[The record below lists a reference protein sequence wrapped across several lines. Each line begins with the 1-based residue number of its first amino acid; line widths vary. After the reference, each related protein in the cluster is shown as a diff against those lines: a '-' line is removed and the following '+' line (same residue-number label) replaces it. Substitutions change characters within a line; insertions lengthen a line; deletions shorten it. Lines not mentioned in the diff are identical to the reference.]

1 MGSAGSSWYIP
12 YPPRGAGAADD
23 RVVSTGELAASLRTW
38 RDRTDPAEVGMA
50 VNAPRRAPGL
60 RREELALLAGISI
73 DYVVRLEQGRTR
85 TPSAQVCASL
95 ARALRLSDA
104 EQAHLFRLA
113 GHAPDRGRISR
124 RIPAGVRR
132 ILEALHDSPVGVLDA
147 TWTLVAWNPLYAA
160 LMGDPTALDERRRN
174 TLWRLFTEGEAND
187 RVRHTREERDVLA
200 ASLVADLRGSTSRY
214 PHDRELTTLIDD
226 LHRASEEFAGLW
238 DSGVVASH
246 HQSHKTVV
254 HPDVG
259 DVELD
264 CDTLTTAE
272 DDLRLLVFTPTP
284 GSDAR
289 GRLDLLAALGTQ
301 AMGSART

>member
-1 MGSAGSSWYIP
+1 MGSAGWSWYIP
-12 YPPRGAGAADD
+12 YPPRGGREADD
-23 RVVSTGELAASLRTW
+23 RGVSTGELAASLRTW

-113 GHAPDRGRISR
+113 GHAADRGRISR

-132 ILEALHDSPVGVLDA
+132 IVEALHDSPVGVLDV
-147 TWTLVAWNPLYAA
+147 TWTLISWNPLYAA
-160 LMGDPTALDERRRN
+160 LMGDPTALEERRRS
-174 TLWRLFTEGEAND
+174 TLWRIFTEGEAGD
-187 RVRHTREERDVLA
+187 RVRHTREERDALA

-214 PHDRELTTLIDD
+214 PHDPELSTLVDD
-226 LHRASEEFAGLW
+226 LYRASDEFAGLW
-238 DSGVVASH
+238 DSGVVAGH

-259 DVELD
+259 DIELD

-289 GRLDLLAALGTQ
+289 SRLDLLAAVGTQ
-301 AMGSART
+301 AMAART

>member
-1 MGSAGSSWYIP
+1 M
-12 YPPRGAGAADD
+12 
-23 RVVSTGELAASLRTW
+23 STGELAASLRTW

-85 TPSAQVCASL
+85 TPSAQVCAAL
-95 ARALRLSDA
+95 ARALRLSDH

-113 GHAPDRGRISR
+113 GHAADRGRISR

-132 ILEALHDSPVGVLDA
+132 IVDALHDHPVALLDV
-147 TWTLVAWNPLYAA
+147 TWTLISWNPLYAA
-160 LMGDPTALDERRRN
+160 LMGDPSGLSDRERN
-174 TLWRLFTEGEAND
+174 TLWKQFTEGHTHA
-187 RVRHTREERDVLA
+187 RVQHTPEERDVLVR
-200 ASLVADLRGSTSRY
+200 SLVADLRGSTSRY
-214 PHDRELTTLIDD
+214 PEDPDLAALIAD
-226 LHRASEEFAGLW
+226 LSATSAEFVALW
-238 DSGVVASH
+238 DSGVVAG
-246 HQSHKTVV
+246 HQQSRKTVV

-259 DVELD
+259 DVVID

-272 DDLRLLVFTPTP
+272 DDLRLLVFTPAP

-289 GRLDLLAALGTQ
+289 SRLDLLAAVGTQ
-301 AMGSART
+301 AMGTVNT

>member
-1 MGSAGSSWYIP
+1 MIDA
-12 YPPRGAGAADD
+12 
-23 RVVSTGELAASLRTW
+23 VSTGELASLSAALRTW

-85 TPSAQVCASL
+85 TPSAQVCAAL

-113 GHAPDRGRISR
+113 GHARDRGRISR

-132 ILEALHDSPVGVLDA
+132 IVEALHDHPVGVLDA
-147 TWTLVAWNPLYAA
+147 TWTLISWNPLYAA
-160 LMGDPTALDERRRN
+160 LMGDPTALAERERN
-174 TLWRLFTEGEAND
+174 TLWRLFTAGRPNS
-187 RVRHTREERDVLA
+187 RVRHTPEERDALA
-200 ASLVADLRGSTSRY
+200 RSLVADLRGGTSRY
-214 PHDRELTTLIDD
+214 PHDPDLTALVGD
-226 LHRASEEFAGLW
+226 LYRASGEFAALW
-238 DSGVVASH
+238 DSGVVADH

-259 DVELD
+259 DVDVD

-272 DDLRLLVFTPTP
+272 DDLRLLVFTPAP

-289 GRLDLLAALGTQ
+289 SRLDLLGALGTE
-301 AMGSART
+301 AMGVSPPPSGSATAPPSR

>member
-1 MGSAGSSWYIP
+1 M
-12 YPPRGAGAADD
+12 
-23 RVVSTGELAASLRTW
+23 STGELAAALRTW
-38 RDRTDPAEVGMA
+38 RDRTNPAEVGMA

-132 ILEALHDSPVGVLDA
+132 ILDALHDNPVGVLDA
-147 TWTLVAWNPLYAA
+147 TWTLISWNPLYAA
-160 LMGDPTALDERRRN
+160 LMGDPTALPERERN
-174 TLWRLFTEGEAND
+174 TLRRLFVLGEPSS
-187 RVRHTREERDVLA
+187 RVRHTPEELA
-200 ASLVADLRGSTSRY
+200 ALSRSLVADLRGSTSRY
-214 PHDRELTTLIDD
+214 PHDPDLAALVDELSATGP
-226 LHRASEEFAGLW
+226 EFLALW
-238 DSGVVASH
+238 DSGDVAEH
-246 HQSHKTVV
+246 QQSHKTIL
-254 HPDVG
+254 HPEVG
-259 DVELD
+259 EVDIL

-272 DDLRLLVFTPTP
+272 DDLRLLVFTPAP

-289 GRLDLLAALGTQ
+289 SRLDLLAALGTQ
-301 AMGSART
+301 SMLVSPPPGAPATAPPSR

>member
-1 MGSAGSSWYIP
+1 M
-12 YPPRGAGAADD
+12 
-23 RVVSTGELAASLRTW
+23 STGELAAALRAW
-38 RDRTDPAEVGMA
+38 RDRTDPTQLGMA

-85 TPSAQVCASL
+85 TPSAQVCAAL

-132 ILEALHDSPVGVLDA
+132 ILEALHDHPVGVLDA
-147 TWTLVAWNPLYAA
+147 TWTLISWNPLYAA
-160 LMGDPTALDERRRN
+160 LMGDPTAVEERRRN
-174 TLWRLFTEGEAND
+174 TLWRLFTEGEAGD
-187 RVRHTREERDVLA
+187 RVRHTAEERDALA
-200 ASLVADLRGSTSRY
+200 RSLVADLRGSTSRY
-214 PHDRELTTLIDD
+214 PGDPDLRALIDD
-226 LHRASEEFAGLW
+226 LHDASVEFRALW
-238 DSGVVASH
+238 DSGAIAGH

-272 DDLRLLVFTPTP
+272 DDLRLLVFTPADA
-284 GSDAR
+284 DAR
-289 GRLDLLAALGTQ
+289 GRLDLLGAVGTEV
-301 AMGSART
+301 MGVSR

>member
-1 MGSAGSSWYIP
+1 VSS
-12 YPPRGAGAADD
+12 
-23 RVVSTGELAASLRTW
+23 TELAAVLRAW

-50 VNAPRRAPGL
+50 ANAPRRAPGL

-132 ILEALHDSPVGVLDA
+132 IVERLHDHPVGVLDA
-147 TWTLVAWNPLYAA
+147 TWTLISWNPLYAA
-160 LMGDPTALDERRRN
+160 LMGDPTAVSERDRN
-174 TLWRLFTEGEAND
+174 TLWRLFADGEPNS
-187 RVRHTREERDVLA
+187 RVRHTRAERDALA
-200 ASLVADLRGSTSRY
+200 RSLVADLRASTSRY
-214 PHDRELTTLIDD
+214 PHDPELATLVAD
-226 LHRASEEFAGLW
+226 LSRVSTEFVALW
-238 DSGVVASH
+238 DSQVVAGH
-246 HQSHKTVV
+246 QQSHKTIAHPEVGVV
-254 HPDVG
+254 DM
-259 DVELD
+259 D
-264 CDTLTTAE
+264 CDVLTTAE
-272 DDLRLLVFTPTP
+272 DDLRVLVFTPAP
-284 GSDAR
+284 DSDAR

-301 AMGSART
+301 SMELSRPDRAPATAPPSR

>member
-1 MGSAGSSWYIP
+1 M
-12 YPPRGAGAADD
+12 
-23 RVVSTGELAASLRTW
+23 STGELAELARSLRTW

-124 RIPAGVRR
+124 RVPAGVRR
-132 ILEALHDSPVGVLDA
+132 IVDALHDSPVGVLDA
-147 TWTLVAWNPLYAA
+147 TWTLIAWNPLYAA
-160 LMGDPTALDERRRN
+160 LMGDPSALDLGGRSTLRRM
-174 TLWRLFTEGEAND
+174 FTRGEAMD
-187 RVRHTREERDVLA
+187 RVRHTPEERDALA
-200 ASLVADLRGSTSRY
+200 RSLVADLRGSTSRY
-214 PHDRELTTLIDD
+214 PHDPELSALVAD
-226 LHRASEEFAGLW
+226 LYATSAEFAELW
-238 DSGVVASH
+238 DSGVVAGH
-246 HQSHKTVV
+246 HQSHKVV
-254 HPDVG
+254 EHPEVG
-259 DVELD
+259 EVELE

-289 GRLDLLAALGTQ
+289 GRLDLLATLGTQ
-301 AMGSART
+301 SMHVSPSPRG

>member
-1 MGSAGSSWYIP
+1 MS
-12 YPPRGAGAADD
+12 
-23 RVVSTGELAASLRTW
+23 ELASALRTW

-73 DYVVRLEQGRTR
+73 DYVVRLEQGRMS

-124 RIPAGVRR
+124 RLPVGVRR
-132 ILEALHDSPVGVLDA
+132 ILKALHDSPVGVLDA
-147 TWTLVAWNPLYAA
+147 TWTLIAWNPLYAA
-160 LMGDPTALDERRRN
+160 LMGDPSALPDRERN
-174 TLWRLFTEGEAND
+174 TLWRLFVTGEPNP
-187 RVRHTREERDVLA
+187 RVRHTREELDALTR
-200 ASLVADLRGSTSRY
+200 SLVADLRGSTSRY
-214 PHDRELTTLIDD
+214 PHDPDLAALVDD
-226 LHRASEEFAGLW
+226 LAATGPAFGALW
-238 DSGVVASH
+238 DSGDVAEH
-246 HQSHKTVV
+246 HQSRKTIV
-254 HPDVG
+254 HPEVG
-259 DVELD
+259 EVDIL

-272 DDLRLLVFTPTP
+272 DDLRLLVFTPAP

-289 GRLDLLAALGTQ
+289 GRLDLLATLGTQ
-301 AMGSART
+301 AMGVSPSEPAPATAPPSR

>member
-1 MGSAGSSWYIP
+1 
-12 YPPRGAGAADD
+12 
-23 RVVSTGELAASLRTW
+23 VSTGELAAALRTW
-38 RDRTDPAEVGMA
+38 RDRTRPADVGMS

-124 RIPAGVRR
+124 RIPAGVRK
-132 ILEALHDSPVGVLDA
+132 ILDALHDNPVGVLDA
-147 TWTLVAWNPLYAA
+147 TWTLIAWNPLYAA
-160 LMGDPTALDERRRN
+160 LMGDPSALPERRRN
-174 TLWRLFTEGEAND
+174 TLWRLFVEGEPGD
-187 RVRHTREERDVLA
+187 RVRHTREELDALA
-200 ASLVADLRGSTSRY
+200 RSLVADLRGSTSRY
-214 PHDRELTTLIDD
+214 PHDPQLGRLVEDLT
-226 LHRASEEFAGLW
+226 AVSAEFAAMW
-238 DSGVVASH
+238 DSGVIAGH
-246 HQSHKTVV
+246 HQSHKTVE
-254 HPDVG
+254 HPEVG
-259 DVELD
+259 AVELD

-272 DDLRLLVFTPTP
+272 DDLRLLVFTPAP

-289 GRLDLLAALGTQ
+289 SRLDLLGALGTETM
-301 AMGSART
+301 AVSPSASGSATAPPPR